1 MIYKSPFYKK
11 KKRFKKKG
19 KDLKGKSLAI
29 CTLREQFNNF
39 NEYQERVKEN
49 CNKCPHKWP
58 KLCLL

>member
-11 KKRFKKKG
+11 KILKKKG

-58 KLCLL
+58 KLCLI

>member
-11 KKRFKKKG
+11 KKIFKKKG

-49 CNKCPHKWP
+49 CNKCPHK
-58 KLCLL
+58 